1 MLRAA
6 VQYGCRPHPVLAADN
21 GLRAMEWVVP
31 GQGQHDKHLE
41 TTFVS
46 PENIFFRSKTASIC
60 FSFIHYVLF
69 VLYFVLCMQKET
81 KMCV

>member
-1 MLRAA
+1 MVAA
-6 VQYGCRPHPVLAADN
+6 LALSSRQITACALWS
-21 GLRAMEWVVP
+21 GWGQL
-31 GQGQHDKHLE
+31 QGQHDKHLE
-41 TTFVS
+41 ATFVS
-46 PENIFFRSKTASIC
+46 PEKIFFRSKTASIC